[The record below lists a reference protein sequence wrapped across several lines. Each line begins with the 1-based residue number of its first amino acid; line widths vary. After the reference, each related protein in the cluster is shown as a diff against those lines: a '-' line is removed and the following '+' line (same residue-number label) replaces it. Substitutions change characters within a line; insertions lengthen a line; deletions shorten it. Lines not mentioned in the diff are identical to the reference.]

1 MIEAIEV
8 AGLDPSKLMP
18 ANNPVQQAQASPID
32 VRGFSEALRNAGV
45 EGANAAPSVSNA
57 NPSEGSRALMAALDN
72 ISNGANNVEAIANR
86 IAQNPDA
93 VKPSDMIELTHAS
106 HEFMFKTTL
115 TSNVANRTSDGIQQ
129 LFRQQS

>member
-8 AGLDPSKLMP
+8 AGLDPTKLMP

-45 EGANAAPSVSNA
+45 DSANPTPSVTVA
-57 NPSEGSRALMAALDN
+57 NPSEGTKALVAALDN
-72 ISNGANNVEAIANR
+72 LSSGASSVSDIAQR

-106 HEFMFKTTL
+106 HEFMFKSTI